1 MSAPAARRAAYLTAL
16 AVLAVAVA
24 IAVGHH
30 HKHQNLPAGAGPWT
44 PALAAAWKPTRAT
57 ACGVTVGATT
67 TGVGVPVLPCGV
79 ELYLRFGD
87 RTVLTTVID
96 RGHVP
101 SGRGLDL
108 TPALAAIL
116 RVDGTQRIEWRSTR

>member
-1 MSAPAARRAAYLTAL
+1 VTAPAARRAAYLTAF

-30 HKHQNLPAGAGPWT
+30 RHHQDLPAGAGPWT
-44 PALAAAWKPTRAT
+44 SALAAAWKPARPT
-57 ACGVTVGATT
+57 ACGVAVGTT
-67 TGVGVPVLPCGV
+67 TMGVGVPVLPCGV
-79 ELYLRFGD
+79 QLYLRFGD

-96 RGHVP
+96 RSHVP

-108 TPALAAIL
+108 TPALADLL
-116 RVDGTQRIEWRSTR
+116 RVDGTQRIEWRFTR